1 MRILALVAVFS
12 IALPLAATAFRE
24 GPYPNVTGGF
34 GEQSCHVCH
43 LDNPINAPGGRLDID
58 GAPPTYAAGQ
68 TYQIT
73 IAIARD
79 GLRRGGFEIAARFAG
94 GGQKGKQAGFSRS
107 MTLRNQSGVWNFSS
121 LGNGEKNKTP
131 EKSSGSNELSVGKLE
146 LTGGKQKGRQAGT
159 WRPIDARVQ
168 LIPGTVDK
176 SLTFV
181 QHTLA
186 GSRAPAAGMNQWT
199 IEWEAPAVVAGP
211 VQFNVAANAANNDD
225 SPLGDYIY
233 VKAVRSAPGRT
244 ASTRSSSVSPVLSRA
259 APARAH

>member
-1 MRILALVAVFS
+1 MRILILVAVFLT
-12 IALPLAATAFRE
+12 ALPLAATAFKE

-73 IAIARD
+73 ITIARD
-79 GLRRGGFEIAARFAG
+79 GLRRGGFEIAARFA
-94 GGQKGKQAGFSRS
+94 R
-107 MTLRNQSGVWNFSS
+107 
-121 LGNGEKNKTP
+121 
-131 EKSSGSNELSVGKLE
+131 
-146 LTGGKQKGRQAGT
+146 GKQKGRQAGT

-168 LIPGTVDK
+168 LIPGAVDK

-233 VKAVRSAPGRT
+233 VNAVRSAPGRT
-244 ASTRSSSVSPVLSRA
+244 ASTRSSSVSPALSRA
-259 APARAH
+259 TPARAY